1 MYRVAHRL
9 VVSPEPLKCRP
20 ASGHL
25 NRADEAGV
33 GCHHM
38 RELGFQPLD
47 VLPVACGLVLQT
59 AGAPTSCD
67 DFAYSLLLCL
77 GRSDERAS
85 SLIARER

>member
-1 MYRVAHRL
+1 M
-9 VVSPEPLKCRP
+9 
-20 ASGHL
+20 
-25 NRADEAGV
+25 

-59 AGAPTSCD
+59 AGASTSGD